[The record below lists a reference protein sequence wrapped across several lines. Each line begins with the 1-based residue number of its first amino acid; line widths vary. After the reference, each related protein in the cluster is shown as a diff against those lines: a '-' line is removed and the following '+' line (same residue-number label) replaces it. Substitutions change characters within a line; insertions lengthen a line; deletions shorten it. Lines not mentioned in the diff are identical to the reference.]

1 VTINSGIS
9 KLITVSEYRDRLF
22 SDISFWLILIGFSYF
37 MLLLIHRNL
46 FVKKKSFKILLF
58 IAIILSILANLIHYN
73 SNTPNTLMILNAPLI
88 CVIIY
93 RLSYEVYLKIFNK
106 PPMSP
111 FDLTFNF
118 NDNLT
123 KDRIFNIVILLT
135 IGLSSGFLLAK

>member
-1 VTINSGIS
+1 MNSGFF
-9 KLITVSEYRDRLF
+9 KLIRDSEYRDRLF
-22 SDISFWLILIGFSYF
+22 NDISFWLILIGLSYII
-37 MLLLIHRNL
+37 LLLIHRDL
-46 FVKKKSFKILLF
+46 FVRKKSFKILLF
-58 IAIILSILANLIHYN
+58 IAITLSVLANFVHHY
-73 SNTPNTLMILNAPLI
+73 SNTPNAVMILNAPLI

-106 PPMSP
+106 TPMSP

-135 IGLSSGFLLAK
+135 IALSSGFLLAI